1 MVGTNNIIFF
11 FLVKKKIILSTDQLN
26 NAGQMDLLH
35 HISQEQIEI
44 KLVLNRILSKLE
56 NLERNSKQNNTSY
69 CLETDFLKHFPINS
83 GDKFIEVNDFIVNVV
98 GFIDKLVCNN

>member
-1 MVGTNNIIFF
+1 MYQQNYLFF
-11 FLVKKKIILSTDQLN
+11 KIKKIIIVLSTDQL

-56 NLERNSKQNNTSY
+56 NLEGNSKQNTSIY
-69 CLETDFLKHFPINS
+69 LETDFLNHFPINNE
-83 GDKFIEVNDFIVNVV
+83 DELNKVNDFILNEL
-98 GFIDKLVCNN
+98 GFVDKLVCKNKK